1 MNQRC
6 LATFAFSLMT
16 ACCGMAAAADQ
27 LDASLLECR
36 KQADH
41 QARLECYDRLADRIA
56 RPAVTSEARLDK
68 NIAAAMQGAER
79 SFGRPDPGALD
90 EPGAAPAVTPDARAI
105 IEAARVPEQ
114 ITSRVVRIERGRDD
128 RIIVYLENDQVW
140 AETNAS
146 RFRGRLAAGEEVTVS
161 KEGFSWYR
169 MRFKNTD
176 GVVAVRRVR

>member
-1 MNQRC
+1 MNQR
-6 LATFAFSLMT
+6 LPTFACLLLT
-16 ACCGMAAAADQ
+16 ACCGVAAAADQ
-27 LDASLLECR
+27 LDAYLLECR

-56 RPAVTSEARLDK
+56 QQTVTGEARLGE
-68 NIAAAMQGAER
+68 NIAAAKQSAER
-79 SFGRPDPGALD
+79 SFGRPDPGAAD

-114 ITSRVVRIERGRDD
+114 ITSRVVRIERGRDG

-161 KEGFSWYR
+161 KEGFGWYR
-169 MRFKNTD
+169 MRFKNTY
-176 GVVAVRRVR
+176 GVVAVRRVQ